1 MVRCAGSRELLLTGD
16 RISGQT
22 ASEWGLANRLAPAV
36 DVIDAACELLGR
48 ITRHNSAVI
57 AAQ

>member
-1 MVRCAGSRELLLTGD
+1 VIRSRELLLTGD